1 MKTCARPPPQPAPWL
16 LLALLVPL
24 ASCGT
29 LLFPER
35 RDQERGK
42 VDPNV
47 VVMDASLLIFWIVPG
62 VVAFAVD
69 LITGAIYLPPGMT
82 RGEGPLFGEDA
93 LFDLR
98 AGDVEA
104 RAELMARPGG

>member
-1 MKTCARPPPQPAPWL
+1 METPSRPRRRAAALQL
-16 LLALLVPL
+16 LLVLVPL

-35 RDQERGK
+35 RDQEGSK

-62 VVAFAVD
+62 VVAFVVD
-69 LITGAIYLPPGMT
+69 FVTGGIYLPPGIT

-98 AGDVEA
+98 AGGAEA
-104 RAELMARPGG
+104 QAEVLPGPRG

>member
-1 MKTCARPPPQPAPWL
+1 METHSRVHRRRAAAL
-16 LLALLVPL
+16 LLLLLVPL

-35 RDQERGK
+35 RDQTGGK

-47 VVMDASLLIFWIVPG
+47 VVMDASLLIFFILPG
-62 VVAFAVD
+62 VVAFVVD
-69 LITGAIYLPPGMT
+69 LVTGAIYLPPGIT
-82 RGEGPLFGEDA
+82 RGEGPLWGEGA

-98 AGDVEA
+98 AGGVEA
-104 RAELMARPGG
+104 RAEVQPGPRG